1 MSESTN
7 PPELVDVDLHGVTVK
22 LPKEQAEKVIAG
34 RQAQKEELRKAI
46 EKSGGLEVE
55 RQAAAARAEEAQRT
69 AEIERASKAGEIETV
84 KKLLKEENEKLKAE
98 SLEDKLEMLL
108 SRKDTVAEGASRY
121 LLPQLRASCKYDG
134 TNKTLQ
140 VMDEGGR
147 LRAGPDGKPMTA
159 DAFIDS
165 LIEAQPIL
173 RKASGTQGSGAAG
186 GKGANGAKIP
196 TMTVAEYNAAILDPN
211 RAQAVAQK
219 IAARELTVV

>member
-1 MSESTN
+1 MTESTN

-34 RQAQKEELRKAI
+34 RQAQKEELRKAN
-46 EKSGGLEVE
+46 EKAGAMDAE
-55 RQAAAARAEEAQRT
+55 RQAAAAKAEEATRN
-69 AEIERASKAGEIETV
+69 ADMEKAAKAGEIEKVKELAGQHVAKLADRYRDRAIESAIGKLGTV
-84 KKLLKEENEKLKAE
+84 VPEA
-98 SLEDKLEMLL
+98 
-108 SRKDTVAEGASRY
+108 VAD
-121 LLPQLRASCKYDG
+121 LIPQLRGSCKFNVETDTLEIVDG
-134 TNKTLQ
+134 
-140 VMDEGGR
+140 GGR
-147 LRAGPDGKPMTA
+147 PLTGQDGKPMTV
-159 DAFIDS
+159 DTFIS
-165 LIEAQPIL
+165 SHVEARPYL